1 MLLIFSLV
9 LIFTNPINAQDNSTE
24 IINHVEQNITTKT
37 DENALQDISNDLEYK
52 ISNAHDNEEIILNP
66 GTYKVHNIQ
75 ITKNI
80 TFQGN
85 GNPREVIIDGEEKS
99 SIFLIRNPNVHVTF
113 KNITFINGLT
123 DNFGGAISIDTGNAY
138 VDNCIFINNTALNK
152 TNAGA
157 ISNYGTKQNRGYLFV
172 NNSLFM
178 NNHADHDGGAITTCY
193 ANCDIYNC
201 VFINNTAVRDG
212 GAIRVSVYGYGNV
225 QDCIFMFNHADEW
238 GGAYYSWSG
247 ESNIERCIFMNNTAG
262 TNGGAVMVSGNI
274 NIQDSI
280 IMNND
285 GGETGGSFY
294 IQQPM
299 YDKKTKINVNNNI
312 ITNNSS
318 PYGKEVFIK
327 WWDAYNLYTDFN
339 DNDWGDENPNDS
351 EINDPNNVT
360 SRMKV
365 SRTIKSDLFSRLNV
379 NLLDKYSDL
388 IKDFFPENSLENLKN
403 QFHTPQNNENNNKKT
418 NTNKISSNVMKKENS
433 IENKDNKYSNDN
445 LNSKSNINSN
455 INTNVYNQ
463 MIIGNSSSHGEDE
476 KAYELNKTGGSVAK
490 QANLDLKYFIAIISI
505 VFILLAIGYK
515 RNKRLE

>member
-1 MLLIFSLV
+1 
-9 LIFTNPINAQDNSTE
+9 
-24 IINHVEQNITTKT
+24 
-37 DENALQDISNDLEYK
+37 
-52 ISNAHDNEEIILNP
+52 
-66 GTYKVHNIQ
+66 
-75 ITKNI
+75 
-80 TFQGN
+80 
-85 GNPREVIIDGEEKS
+85 
-99 SIFLIRNPNVHVTF
+99 
-113 KNITFINGLT
+113 
-123 DNFGGAISIDTGNAY
+123 
-138 VDNCIFINNTALNK
+138 
-152 TNAGA
+152 
-157 ISNYGTKQNRGYLFV
+157 
-172 NNSLFM
+172 
-178 NNHADHDGGAITTCY
+178 
-193 ANCDIYNC
+193 
-201 VFINNTAVRDG
+201 
-212 GAIRVSVYGYGNV
+212 
-225 QDCIFMFNHADEW
+225 
-238 GGAYYSWSG
+238 
-247 ESNIERCIFMNNTAG
+247 MNNTAG

-274 NIQDSI
+274 NIHDSI

-299 YDKKTKINVNNNI
+299 YDKKTKINVKNNI

-403 QFHTPQNNENNNKKT
+403 QFHTPQNNENNNKKIK
-418 NTNKISSNVMKKENS
+418 TNKLSSNVMKKEKS
-433 IENKDNKYSNDN
+433 IENKDNKYNNNN
-445 LNSKSNINSN
+445 LNSNSNLNSN

-463 MIIGNSSSHGEDE
+463 MIIGNSSSHGEDD

-490 QANLDLKYFIAIISI
+490 QTNLDLKYFIAIISI